1 MSCPQKILNPVRISR
16 RKNIYNQSEGF
27 AVYRKVI
34 LLLILLC
41 LILLTLIAWKVGV
54 FTAIAGLPF
63 FPLVEKIAANAY
75 FSGVTCSIIS
85 VVIIYKWQVWYS
97 KRKLKQ
103 DFRCNECIE
112 GIYDGIEAVSKYA
125 PLVPEKEKGNEGS
138 DLAELRM
145 KNAQR
150 YVDFYLEHKVD
161 IYLANL
167 ALSYEGNDLLIDS
180 IQSCFF
186 INLNFKLLEI
196 LNNVKN
202 RLPNLRNQYPEIED
216 LEKKYK
222 KTPCEEL
229 MIQLG
234 EKLAAYLAD
243 AKFMAGYWKELFDYL
258 EYDPTSI
265 KQFVATYKARYK
277 FEDEIDLPVSV
288 RSSHMLEVKRE
299 VKRAI
304 IRDKIRNFW
313 EK

>member
-1 MSCPQKILNPVRISR
+1 MFDFINANCMESWCVYGNCRSAFFSAGR
-16 RKNIYNQSEGF
+16 EDCRKYLF
-27 AVYRKVI
+27 F
-34 LLLILLC
+34 
-41 LILLTLIAWKVGV
+41 GV
-54 FTAIAGLPF
+54 A
-63 FPLVEKIAANAY
+63 
-75 FSGVTCSIIS
+75 CSIIS

-112 GIYDGIEAVSKYA
+112 DIYDGIEAVGKYA
-125 PLVPEKEKGNEGS
+125 PLVPEKDKGNEGS
-138 DLAELRM
+138 DFIELRM
-145 KNAQR
+145 KNAHR
-150 YVDFYLEHKVD
+150 YFDFYLEHKVD
-161 IYLANL
+161 IYLGNL

-202 RLPNLRNQYPEIED
+202 RLPNLRNKYPEIED

-222 KTPCEEL
+222 ETPREEL

-234 EKLAAYLAD
+234 EKLATYFVD

-258 EYDPTSI
+258 EYDPMFI
-265 KQFVATYKARYK
+265 KQFVTTYNARYK
-277 FEDEIDLPVSV
+277 FEDDIDLPVTV
-288 RSSHMLEVKRE
+288 RSSHMLGVKRE

>member
-1 MSCPQKILNPVRISR
+1 M
-16 RKNIYNQSEGF
+16 
-27 AVYRKVI
+27 YRKVM
-34 LLLILLC
+34 LSLTLLC
-41 LILLTLIAWKVGV
+41 LSLLSLIAWKVGV
-54 FTAIAGLPF
+54 FATIAGLPF
-63 FPLVEKIAANAY
+63 FPLVEKIVENAY
-75 FSGVTCSIIS
+75 FSGVACSIIA

-125 PLVPEKEKGNEGS
+125 PLVPEREKGNKEC
-138 DLAELRM
+138 DYNELRK
-145 KNAQR
+145 KNAQK
-150 YVDFYLEHKVD
+150 YVDFYLEHRVD

-167 ALSYEGNDLLIDS
+167 ELSYEGNDLLIDS

-202 RLPNLRNQYPEIED
+202 RLPNLRNKYPEIEE

-222 KTPCEEL
+222 EISSEEL

-234 EKLAAYLAD
+234 EKLASYFVD
-243 AKFMAGYWKELFDYL
+243 AKFMASYWKELFDYL
-258 EYDPTSI
+258 EYDPTFI
-265 KQFVATYKARYK
+265 KQFVVTYNARYK
-277 FEDEIDLPVSV
+277 FEEDITLPIMV
-288 RSSHMLEVKRE
+288 RNSHMLEVKKE

-313 EK
+313 KK